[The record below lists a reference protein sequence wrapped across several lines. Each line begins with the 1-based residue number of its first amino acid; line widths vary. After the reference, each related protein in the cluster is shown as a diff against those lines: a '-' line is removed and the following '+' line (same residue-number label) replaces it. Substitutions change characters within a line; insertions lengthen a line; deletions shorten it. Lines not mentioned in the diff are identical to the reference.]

1 MSEQEFN
8 TLVISLINKLLSVCY
23 GILGDREE
31 AKDALQEVYIKLW
44 KDKEKLLAVN
54 SIEAFARSVTR
65 NHCIDVLRTKKKMQ
79 AIDPQY
85 LSFRDNDYIVNEDL
99 INQQVRL
106 VKSAM
111 VNLNEIQQQVFTMR
125 DIEGMEFDAISEVL
139 GITSENA
146 RVTLSRARKS
156 IREFVSKAIIKQN
169 S

>member
-1 MSEQEFN
+1 
-8 TLVISLINKLLSVCY
+8 
-23 GILGDREE
+23 
-31 AKDALQEVYIKLW
+31 
-44 KDKEKLLAVN
+44 
-54 SIEAFARSVTR
+54 
-65 NHCIDVLRTKKKMQ
+65 MQ